1 MQQQIEENKLMHEDL
16 EMFNQE
22 IRKYTG
28 NFEEEKVSTK
38 IKVSKPEQRL
48 EGKKR
53 REISS

>member
-38 IKVSKPEQRL
+38 IKVS
-48 EGKKR
+48 
-53 REISS
+53 